1 MKKQPLFFVF
11 LVSLFIV
18 SSCSHTLYPTET
30 LEYNYNM
37 RMKTDEELQAKAQV
51 RIFLSEQDV
60 KGDYSVISF
69 NLYSPFR
76 LPIFMSYKKQMSKK
90 FFQKAVMK
98 AYEQGGNGII
108 ITAGGYYKVIKIAN
122 WDSDN
127 EQAATFINVIY
138 DKKIMN
144 RFANG
149 EVSEMSKSDVKR
161 YESMFTEEIFLNLK
175 SATTLE
181 ETSVIREKISVLESY
196 NQSLSKPKTKISKD
210 IDDMEKSLTKLEKK
224 INKRIEKEN
233 R

>member
-1 MKKQPLFFVF
+1 MFF
-11 LVSLFIV
+11 SLFIV
-18 SSCSHTLYPTET
+18 SSCAHTLYPIGT

-37 RMKTDEELQAKAQV
+37 RMKTEEELQAKARV

-60 KGDYSVISF
+60 KEDYSVISI
-69 NLYSPFR
+69 NVYSPFR

-127 EQAATFINVIY
+127 EQSDTFVNVIY
-138 DKKIMN
+138 DKKLMN

-149 EVSEMSKSDVKR
+149 EVSEMSKSDMKR
-161 YESMFTEEIFLNLK
+161 YENMFTDEIYLNIK
-175 SATTLE
+175 SAKTLDE
-181 ETSVIREKISVLESY
+181 MSAISEKISVLKAY
-196 NQSLSKPKTKISKD
+196 NKALSKPKAKITKDIEAMEKAFSKVDKKIRKRISK
-210 IDDMEKSLTKLEKK
+210 E
-224 INKRIEKEN
+224 
-233 R
+233 